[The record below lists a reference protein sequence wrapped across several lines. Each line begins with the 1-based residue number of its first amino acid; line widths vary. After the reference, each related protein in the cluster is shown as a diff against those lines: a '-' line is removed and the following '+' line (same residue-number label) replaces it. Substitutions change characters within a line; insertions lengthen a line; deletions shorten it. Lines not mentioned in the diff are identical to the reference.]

1 MKIPSPL
8 LPKEH
13 GAWAVLLAP
22 LILGASAAD
31 KWHGNVVVL
40 AIAALA
46 FFFSYVPLQIIL
58 RHHGGTAQA
67 PQRLRAAYFW
77 ATVDLVLGGL
87 VLLPLFRQKLWL
99 LLVIGAAAAFL
110 FIIHFLWMRRHAKG
124 LVSDFIAMAG
134 LALTAPAAYYVS
146 TARIDQTAVLLWLF
160 SILFFGCSAVYVHM
174 KIRAT
179 TLKKTTLSWH
189 EKLIIGKLNL
199 LYHLAVLLVIGV
211 FTLTLFTPRLAFAA
225 FVPITLHAVYGTLKL
240 SAAVRFKRLGFILVG
255 HTLIFMLLLGLA
267 HARPPAQMESGAGSV
282 GTYVASS
289 SFDLHAAVRNA
300 QRGDTIFVPAGVY
313 AGNFIIDK
321 KLTLI
326 GRDWPVLNAGGKG
339 SCLTITADSCTI
351 TGFVVTSCG
360 GMLVDEDAGILIK
373 SHHNVIAGNRLRDI
387 LFGIYLFQADHNT
400 IVENHIVGR
409 KRLELGERGSGI
421 HLWNS
426 RGNRLIGNVITDVRD
441 GFYIQNANHTFIAR
455 NEVFGVRYGLHYM
468 YADSNIFLQN
478 EFHHNVAGAA
488 IMYSRGIRMRHN
500 VFAHNR
506 GFSSFGILFQDCH
519 EAVADSNVIVNNAV
533 GMFFEASTGNQFR
546 RNLVAQNDVAL
557 QMYQNSV
564 QNLFSENN
572 FTDNLSPL
580 SLVGKRTETHWSENG
595 RGNYWST
602 YEGYDLDHDGIG
614 DVPMKIQNVFDYLE
628 GRAPNLRL
636 YLYSPASQALAAATK
651 AFPIIDIN
659 READEHPLMR
669 PVDLRRASE
678 VRLGLTGSKYHLNAL
693 RPSLTS
699 LNFGE

>member
-46 FFFSYVPLQIIL
+46 FFLSYVPLQMIL
-58 RHHGGTAQA
+58 RHHGGMAQT
-67 PQRLRAAYFW
+67 PQRLRAAYFG

-87 VLLPLFRQKLWL
+87 ALLPLFRQKLWL

-110 FIIHFLWMRRHAKG
+110 FIVHFLWMRRHAKG

-134 LALTAPAAYYVS
+134 LALTAAAAYYVS

-179 TLKKTTLSWH
+179 ALKKTTLSWH
-189 EKLIIGKLNL
+189 EKLTIGKLNL

-225 FVPITLHAVYGTLKL
+225 FVPITVHAVYGTLKL
-240 SAAVRFKRLGFILVG
+240 SAAVRFNRLGFILVG

-267 HARPPAQMESGAGSV
+267 HARPPAQMESGAGSA
-282 GTYVASS
+282 GTYAASS

-326 GRDWPVLNAGGKG
+326 GRDWPVLHANGKG
-339 SCLTITADSCTI
+339 SCLTITADSCTV
-351 TGFVVTSCG
+351 TGFEVASCG
-360 GMLVDEDAGILIK
+360 GMLVEEDAGILIK
-373 SHHNVIAGNRLRDI
+373 SHGNVIAGNRLRDI

-400 IVENHIVGR
+400 IAENHIVGR

-595 RGNYWST
+595 RGNYWSA

-651 AFPIIDIN
+651 AFPIIAIN
-659 READEHPLMR
+659 KEADEHPLMR

-678 VRLGLTGSKYHLNAL
+678 VRLGLTGSKHRLNAL

-699 LNFGE
+699 LNSGE